1 MAKQD
6 YYEVLGV
13 SRNSNEDEI
22 KKAYRKLALKY
33 HPDRNPDDPGAEEKF
48 KEASEAY
55 DVLQDSEKRDLYN
68 RYGHDGLRNAGFQ
81 GFQGF
86 DDIFSNFG
94 SIFEEVFGGG
104 GGRRGVQE
112 QRSHRLGEI
121 ITELGFLT
129 IEVLEEELDAY
140 EASNEK
146 TSP

>member
-104 GGRRGVQE
+104 GGRRGG
-112 QRSHRLGEI
+112 RRAARTGAPN
-121 ITELGFLT
+121 
-129 IEVLEEELDAY
+129 EVGTLPKLCRPRRGPVSSQPQLDV
-140 EASNEK
+140 
-146 TSP
+146 